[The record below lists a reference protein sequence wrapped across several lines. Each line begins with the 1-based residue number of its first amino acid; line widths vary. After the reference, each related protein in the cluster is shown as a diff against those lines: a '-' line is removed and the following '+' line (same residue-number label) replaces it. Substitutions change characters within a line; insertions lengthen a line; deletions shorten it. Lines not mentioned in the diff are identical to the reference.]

1 MQYNFLG
8 VYQKD
13 LQSYAGDMKT
23 INEIRYE
30 NARSLAIE
38 GPARFASKLGIPPQ
52 QANAIIGPNPK
63 RNIGDNQ
70 ARLIEETFEL
80 EIGWLDHEH
89 SSDTKADNSSIR
101 GHFPLLSDEALAL
114 VACVVRA
121 DELGGKFS
129 KLFAAQQQTITFA
142 VELSSAQNR
151 HTGRDDSGKWEF
163 LTSWEREVEGS
174 RNAEPRETAG

>member
-1 MQYNFLG
+1 
-8 VYQKD
+8 
-13 LQSYAGDMKT
+13 MKT
-23 INEIRYE
+23 NREIRYE
-30 NARSLAIE
+30 NARSLATE
-38 GPARFASKLGIPPQ
+38 GPAKFADKLDISPQ
-52 QANAIIGPNPK
+52 QANAIIGPYPPK

-70 ARLIEETFEL
+70 ARLIEETFGL

-89 SSDTKADNSSIR
+89 SSDENVGNSSIR

-114 VACVVRA
+114 VACVVRC
-121 DELGGKFS
+121 DELSGEFS

-142 VELSSAQNR
+142 AELSREQNR

-174 RNAEPRETAG
+174 RNAKHRETAR